1 MTIINI
7 KLKYCKNSI
16 LKFYKYAILKA
27 VMKKSPVCF
36 IFHKRLFGWIKC
48 YVYEISQQIY
58 LTRQWDT

>member
-27 VMKKSPVCF
+27 DMKKVQF
-36 IFHKRLFGWIKC
+36 VLYFTKD
-48 YVYEISQQIY
+48 Y
-58 LTRQWDT
+58 LDELSVMCMR